1 MTRKMTLSVMLI
13 SIIIFSSVAIVVSQ
27 PLFQAQTQEQA
38 QVKSKGGIGVQDLA
52 VALEKAPSKKPS
64 QGIATG
70 KPVEL
75 ASGASRY
82 AIIIGISDYA
92 GTVNDLDYCDDDAVD
107 FKNALLETGWSEQDI
122 VLLIND
128 NATKYEILS
137 AINELEGK
145 EGPDDEVVFFYSG
158 HGSTGVANDGDD
170 ERKDECII
178 PYECQQDYFIWDGE
192 LRAAFSQF
200 ESQRML
206 FVFDSCYSG
215 GMTDLAAPGRL
226 VLMACGEKQLSLE
239 SSAWENGQFS
249 YYFADQGLLNS
260 KADLNGDGKIAF
272 EEAFDYAKA
281 NCRSQ
286 TPAAWDGFLN
296 DMLP

>member
-1 MTRKMTLSVMLI
+1 MIWKIKLAVILI
-13 SIIIFSSVAIVVSQ
+13 SIVIFSPTAVLVSQ
-27 PLFQAQTQEQA
+27 SPLQVQVQAQT
-38 QVKSKGGIGVQDLA
+38 KGGEDIQDSALA
-52 VALEKAPSKKPS
+52 QDGTPAKKHS

-70 KPVEL
+70 IPIEL
-75 ASGASRY
+75 DQKADRW

-92 GTVNDLDYCDDDAVD
+92 GTINDLEYCDDDAID
-107 FKNALLETGWSEQDI
+107 FKNALLGMGWSEKNVI
-122 VLLIND
+122 LLLD
-128 NATKYEILS
+128 GQATKDEILS
-137 AINELEGK
+137 AIREIEKK
-145 EGPDDEVVFFYSG
+145 EGLGDEVVFFYSG

-192 LRAAFSQF
+192 LRSAFLQF

-215 GMTDLAAPGRL
+215 GMIDLAAPGRL
-226 VLMACGEKQLSLE
+226 VLMACGEKQPSLE

-249 YYFADQGLLNS
+249 YYFADQGLLNG
-260 KADLNGDGKIAF
+260 KADLNGDDKITF

-286 TPAAWDGFLN
+286 TPTASDGFAY

>member
-1 MTRKMTLSVMLI
+1 MTIKMTLSVMLI
-13 SIIIFSSVAIVVSQ
+13 SIIISSSVAIVVSQ

-38 QVKSKGGIGVQDLA
+38 QVELKGGIGVQDLA
-52 VALEKAPSKKPS
+52 IALEKAPPKKPS

-75 ASGASRY
+75 DSGANRY

-92 GTVNDLDYCDDDAVD
+92 GTVNDLNYCDDDAID
-107 FKNALLETGWSEQDI
+107 FRNALLGMGWKDSDI
-122 VLLIND
+122 VLLID
-128 NATKYEILS
+128 ENATRIAILS
-137 AINELEGK
+137 AINGLKEK
-145 EGPDDEVVFFYSG
+145 EGPGDEVVFFYSG
-158 HGSTGVANDGDD
+158 HGSTGEANDGDD

-192 LRAAFSQF
+192 LRAAFSLF
-200 ESQRML
+200 DSQRML

-239 SSAWENGQFS
+239 SSAWANGQFS
-249 YYFADQGLLNS
+249 YYFADRGLLNS

-286 TPAAWDGFLN
+286 TPSASDNFEY